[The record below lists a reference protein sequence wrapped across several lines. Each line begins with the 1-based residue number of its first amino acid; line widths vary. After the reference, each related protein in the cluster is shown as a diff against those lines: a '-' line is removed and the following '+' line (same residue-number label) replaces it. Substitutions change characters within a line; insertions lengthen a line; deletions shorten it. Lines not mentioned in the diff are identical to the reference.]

1 MSCRKLHAWF
11 TTRLPRNTTWPRD
24 GDLQHCLYQPYLRT
38 FLSTTQWCS
47 NFFTCCSFPFRNRP
61 GLSNRCISASFG
73 CRMRRIGFFTHFQ
86 DLLCPL
92 PSKLHA
98 WSSCCTAPCLHR
110 TTVATQA
117 IGALHIIPF
126 LRIAPA
132 CPLFWSSRTSVQVR
146 SR

>member
-1 MSCRKLHAWF
+1 MEISSIVSTNH
-11 TTRLPRNTTWPRD
+11 N
-24 GDLQHCLYQPYLRT
+24 LRT

-86 DLLCPL
+86 DQLCPL

-98 WSSCCTAPCLHR
+98 WSSCCSAPCLHR

-126 LRIAPA
+126 LRDCSRVSTFLVFSDVSP
-132 CPLFWSSRTSVQVR
+132 SSLKMISTALDCVR
-146 SR
+146 ISPRHVLRWRF